1 MNHKVDFNHPIFT
14 QKYTIYT
21 PPMDEMISIIGDW
34 IEQRLSGGYLYGP
47 SRFGKTRSVRDY
59 LISELS
65 QRFGQDVPLV
75 LWSRKDSLMSEG
87 EFWNEILKASKY
99 EFYDIKKPKTKIVAR
114 NLVEERFK
122 TLADFAHSNYAILLI
137 DEAQEITLKEWKWL
151 LGLQNNLDI
160 SGYKLSVFSIASHN
174 INYKPN
180 YLARTGNPH
189 ITARFFTG
197 NYRFKGITSIQELVF
212 ILSSY
217 EEDSEWPAES
227 GTTYLEYFAPIGYKK
242 GKRLINYAELILEGF
257 QKSYPQKFYKKNQFE
272 IPMQHI
278 ALLIE
283 RTLKEF
289 TNDNEDW
296 EKLESLEYWLDSIK
310 LTGFENHIS
319 MIAEIPI

>member
-1 MNHKVDFNHPIFT
+1 
-14 QKYTIYT
+14 
-21 PPMDEMISIIGDW
+21 MDEMISVIGNW
-34 IEQRLSGGYLYGP
+34 IEQRLSGGYLFGP

-59 LISELS
+59 LIIELS

-75 LWSRKDSLMSEG
+75 LWSRKDSLMGEG

-99 EFYDIKKPKTKIVAR
+99 ELYDIKKPKTKIVAR

-122 TLADFAHSNYAILLI
+122 TIADFAQSNYVILLI

-160 SGYKLSVFSIASHN
+160 NGYKLSVFSIASHN

-197 NYRFKGITSIQELVF
+197 NYRFKGITDIKELIF
-212 ILSSY
+212 ILQSY
-217 EEDSEWPAES
+217 EEDSEWPDGS
-227 GTTYLEYFAPIGYKK
+227 GTTYLEYFAPRGYKK
-242 GKRLINYAELILEGF
+242 GKRLFNYADLIWEAF
-257 QKSYPQKFYKKNQFE
+257 QKEYPQNLYKKNKFE

-278 ALLIE
+278 AALIE
-283 RTLKEF
+283 RTLKDF
-289 TNDNEDW
+289 VNDDEDW
-296 EKLESLEYWLDSIK
+296 EKLESLEYWLNSIK
-310 LTGFENHIS
+310 TTGFESHIL
-319 MIAEIPI
+319 MISEIPL